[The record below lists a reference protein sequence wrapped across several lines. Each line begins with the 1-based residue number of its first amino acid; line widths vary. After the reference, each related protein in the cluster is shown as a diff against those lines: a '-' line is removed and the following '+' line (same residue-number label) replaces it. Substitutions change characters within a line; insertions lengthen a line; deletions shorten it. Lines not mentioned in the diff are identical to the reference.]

1 MSRDRDESDPD
12 ASIWSRDSLSD
23 QGSHVELIEPSGFN
37 KVGFDTVYARREHVP
52 IGENLIDEDL
62 YRASDGEKTAKL

>member
-1 MSRDRDESDPD
+1 M
-12 ASIWSRDSLSD
+12 
-23 QGSHVELIEPSGFN
+23 ELIEPSGFN

-62 YRASDGEKTAKL
+62 NRASDGEKTAKL